1 MAAFA
6 KAMLNGSTK
15 PGVWFPEEPEGV
27 ANRRELLMDAAEGT
41 MAFDVN
47 KPLWALGS
55 DPRQIGMGLYF

>member
-15 PGVWFPEEPEGV
+15 PGVWFPEEPEGI
-27 ANRRELLMDAAEGT
+27 ANRRELLKDAAEGC